1 MSAEHPRFVRFL
13 DRRERRGGL
22 RPRDAAYLVV
32 GVWLIAVV
40 AWGILEHLI
49 DPNTFPTIWLGM
61 WWSLQTVTT
70 VGYGDVVPATNA
82 GRGVATALLLGG
94 LAFISVVTATITS
107 GFVSRAQQQRA
118 DAGQDPA
125 LQQLAALD
133 TRLAALDDR
142 FAHVDERLERI
153 LDRLGE
159 RPGS

>member
-1 MSAEHPRFVRFL
+1 MVTFL
-13 DRRERRGGL
+13 NRTERRGGL

-32 GVWLIAVV
+32 AVWLIAVV
-40 AWGILEHLI
+40 AWGILEHFI
-49 DPNTFPTIWLGM
+49 DRENFPTIWVGM

-70 VGYGDVVPATNA
+70 VGYGDIVPTTTA
-82 GRGVATALLLGG
+82 GRGVASVLLLGG

-107 GFVSRAQQQRA
+107 GFVSREQQQRA

-133 TRLAALDDR
+133 KRLAALDDR
-142 FAHVDERLERI
+142 FARVEERIERI
-153 LDRLGE
+153 LDRVGE

>member
-1 MSAEHPRFVRFL
+1 MSPERRGVVTFL
-13 DRRERRGGL
+13 NRTERRGGL

-32 GVWLIAVV
+32 AVWLIAVV
-40 AWGILEHLI
+40 AWGILEHFI
-49 DPNTFPTIWLGM
+49 DRENFPTIWVGM

-70 VGYGDVVPATNA
+70 VGYGDIVPTTTA
-82 GRGVATALLLGG
+82 GRGVASVLLLGG

-133 TRLAALDDR
+133 KRLAALDDR
-142 FAHVDERLERI
+142 FARVEERIERI
-153 LDRLGE
+153 LDRVGE

>member
-1 MSAEHPRFVRFL
+1 MSSERPSVVSFL
-13 DRRERRGGL
+13 NRRERRGGL

-32 GVWLIAVV
+32 AVWLIAVV
-40 AWGILEHLI
+40 AWGVLEHFI
-49 DPNTFPTIWLGM
+49 ERDKFPTIWLGM

-70 VGYGDVVPATNA
+70 VGYGDIVPATTA
-82 GRGVATALLLGG
+82 GRGVASVLLLGG

-142 FAHVDERLERI
+142 FTGIEDRLERI
-153 LDRLGE
+153 LDRVSE
-159 RPGS
+159 PPGS